1 MAKLPGK
8 PFNPVAG
15 EINSEVEHMHKLAG
29 GDKNSGLK
37 PVETVRTKSA
47 KRIHLAKRKR
57 N

>member
-15 EINSEVEHMHKLAG
+15 ELNAEVEHMYKLAG
-29 GDKNSGLK
+29 GEKQSGLK
-37 PVETVRTKSA
+37 PVETVRTKTVQ
-47 KRIHLAKRKR
+47 RISLAKRKK